1 MREWLNRAV
10 SKTDFALLASGTNLK
25 KSTCRSIVCAEFVF
39 QAGQKRRSHTRSS
52 RSEAAIF
59 NRFGAERPRTA
70 SWWRRA
76 MFSNRSSAYVLKAER
91 RAVTT
96 INIDLN
102 MDSLAKFQADQ
113 IQ

>member
-1 MREWLNRAV
+1 
-10 SKTDFALLASGTNLK
+10 
-25 KSTCRSIVCAEFVF
+25 
-39 QAGQKRRSHTRSS
+39 
-52 RSEAAIF
+52 
-59 NRFGAERPRTA
+59 
-70 SWWRRA
+70 